1 MPTESATLYC
11 GIDPNNCVNILEKAC
26 RDNHEQIAQA
36 TATPFKF
43 GLLEVDKSGKLLKVH
58 KNFVALKDSIKDL
71 KNYTLSVRFL
81 INFKLEAK
89 R

>member
-1 MPTESATLYC
+1 MTTDSAIIYC

-36 TATPFKF
+36 TSTPFKF
-43 GLLEVDKSGKLLKVH
+43 GLLEVDKNGKLLEVH

-71 KNYTLSVRFL
+71 KDYTLSVRFFL
-81 INFKLEAK
+81 YKLF
-89 R
+89 